1 MKIRLYKFM
10 SIIYYVVNKL
20 KFSLLIYIYIY
31 ILLNIMNLLPHHLSR
46 KLNFVKPYLNL

>member
-1 MKIRLYKFM
+1 M
-10 SIIYYVVNKL
+10 SIIYYLVNKL

-31 ILLNIMNLLPHHLSR
+31 IYILLNIMNLIPHHLSR